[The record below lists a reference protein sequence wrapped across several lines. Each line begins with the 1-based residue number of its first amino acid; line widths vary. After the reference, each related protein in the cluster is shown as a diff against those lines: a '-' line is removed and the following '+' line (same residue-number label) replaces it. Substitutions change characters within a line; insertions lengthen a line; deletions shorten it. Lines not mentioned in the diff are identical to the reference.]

1 MSSRL
6 CFCCLC
12 KGEVVQSSYR
22 KAKQHVALY
31 GLWNSEA
38 GPSTEKKSRA
48 NESDSDDSS
57 SDLESEKDESA
68 VIVEEDMCLVDED
81 MGEDSDD
88 DRPTNDH
95 EDQNDN
101 NLVLLASD
109 SANLAKVSLQVYTY
123 ECCAA

>member
-1 MSSRL
+1 M
-6 CFCCLC
+6 
-12 KGEVVQSSYR
+12 QSSYR

-31 GLWNSEA
+31 GLWNSELAA

-48 NESDSDDSS
+48 NESDSDDPS

>member
-1 MSSRL
+1 MN
-6 CFCCLC
+6 
-12 KGEVVQSSYR
+12 
-22 KAKQHVALY
+22 
-31 GLWNSEA
+31 W
-38 GPSTEKKSRA
+38 T
-48 NESDSDDSS
+48 NESDSDYSS

-109 SANLAKVSLQVYTY
+109 SANLAKVSLQIYTY